1 MSKKSRFRGCFDKQ
15 YGKRAQTMLK
25 YASQHLYHIQ
35 WSLAKKLCSKKSLL
49 LTFQILGLLVKTLA
63 TNEKHPVLNRDN
75 LSIPIQFQLSQKEKP
90 YSQSVAAFLKYR
102 LNFQYFEKKDD
113 PHSFCIS
120 KITDS
125 EKVV

>member
-25 YASQHLYHIQ
+25 SASQHLYHIQ
-35 WSLAKKLCSKKSLL
+35 WSLAKKFVSKKSLL

-63 TNEKHPVLNRDN
+63 SDEKYPVLNRDN
-75 LSIPIQFQLSQKEKP
+75 LSIPIQFQLSEKEKP

-125 EKVV
+125 E